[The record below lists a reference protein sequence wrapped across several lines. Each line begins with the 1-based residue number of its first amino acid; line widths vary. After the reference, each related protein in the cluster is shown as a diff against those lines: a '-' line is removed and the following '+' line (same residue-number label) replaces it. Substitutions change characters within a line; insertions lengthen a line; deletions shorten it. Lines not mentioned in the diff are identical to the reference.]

1 MLDHDP
7 SAHSG
12 HGGRARSAAA
22 KIFYWFMCLHQLWV
36 RLQDIGR
43 VAVWSDI
50 GISHAFEVL
59 TSSKDNKV
67 YK

>member
-1 MLDHDP
+1 M
-7 SAHSG
+7 
-12 HGGRARSAAA
+12 
-22 KIFYWFMCLHQLWV
+22 FYYIINGFMCLHQLWV